1 MKGPSDY
8 LAEAALELAR
18 KVLTL
23 EGSDLRVARLRLNE
37 ATEQAR
43 EIIEFDQARQ
53 QVVVPLFPA
62 RRPNP
67 DQPGSAA

>member
-1 MKGPSDY
+1 MTPDQL

-43 EIIEFDQARQ
+43 EIIDFDRARQ
-53 QVVVPLFPA
+53 QVVVPFPA
-62 RRPNP
+62 RGRPHP
-67 DQPGSAA
+67 DQPGAA